1 MSNGGYKC
9 FKKRDFGH
17 FLYFAAALCFLGIGV
32 LLLIQQDIGY
42 KDIIVGLKVTM
53 LICGLGILAGYFF
66 NSRTRFRPGWTLPM
80 GIVMTFIGA
89 GYIAADII
97 KPLKTPDIN
106 LASIVMLVSFLNISL
121 LLSTSV
127 QVAALRLRRWRFYA
141 AYAIA
146 NVIYLVFIYTDLF
159 GIRTNAI
166 IGSAIFMF
174 ILAIQLIVEGLIDLI
189 KFEAARKRFNTSEE
203 I

>member
-17 FLYFAAALCFLGIGV
+17 FLYFAAAVCLLGIGV

-42 KDIIVGLKVTM
+42 KDILTGLKITM
-53 LICGLGILAGYFF
+53 LICGAGTVCGYFF
-66 NSRTRFRPGWTLPM
+66 NSRTRFRPCWTLPM
-80 GIVMTFIGA
+80 GIFLTFIGA

-97 KPLKTPDIN
+97 KPLTTPDLN
-106 LASIVMLVSFLNISL
+106 LSSVVLLIIFLNVTL

-127 QVAALRLRRWRFYA
+127 QVAALKLRRWRYYA

-146 NVIYLVFIYTDLF
+146 NMIYLVLMYTDIFSLRSNPLV
-159 GIRTNAI
+159 GCAV
-166 IGSAIFMF
+166 FMF
-174 ILAIQLIVEGLIDLI
+174 LLSIQLIIEGLIDLI
-189 KFEAARKRFNTSEE
+189 KFEAARKRYASAEE